1 MSRPV
6 KKLFW
11 LTNGK
16 YYWRMFGTHMGSYLK
31 VGYFGE
37 VHQVPTTWVLSI
49 PEIVYEFDFR

>member
-1 MSRPV
+1 MSQNSFFTG
-6 KKLFW
+6 L

-49 PEIVYEFDFR
+49 PEIVYEFDF